1 MKSCDV
7 KKSTLEN
14 LKNNDILQ
22 DELFFRDVELS
33 RDDREMLKGITGYFL
48 EKLSGRKVISDKT
61 LQRKINQDYK
71 GKEAERNYL
80 LANLAAI
87 LDANPGIRKMIQEEA
102 ALAML
107 KTERKTA
114 IARGVE
120 SRQTELA
127 KLPKLKDSYNAKEA
141 KIIKDFADK

>member
-61 LQRKINQDYK
+61 LQRKI
-71 GKEAERNYL
+71 
-80 LANLAAI
+80 
-87 LDANPGIRKMIQEEA
+87 
-102 ALAML
+102 
-107 KTERKTA
+107 
-114 IARGVE
+114 
-120 SRQTELA
+120 
-127 KLPKLKDSYNAKEA
+127 
-141 KIIKDFADK
+141 